1 MFDGMIDTCKHN
13 QVPTEIVRKI
23 MKVESSKNQLSINVN
38 HDGKSL
44 VSFNPK
50 TKLEAKKIAIEWMNK
65 GYTVDVGLMQLNS
78 ENFSKFNISIDEAL
92 EPCTNI
98 KVASTI
104 YNNFYKLTN
113 KNDNEIL
120 RIQQAL
126 SGYNTGN
133 LLNGFKNGYVA
144 KYEISS
150 SDLVAVVD
158 KKELKKYAES
168 LLAMR
173 FSVGG
178 KISLST
184 LRNSNI
190 N

>member
-23 MKVESSKNQLSINVN
+23 MKVESAKNSFTVNVN
-38 HDGKSL
+38 SNGKSL

-50 TKLEAKKIAIEWMNK
+50 TKNEAKTIATEWMNK

-113 KNDNEIL
+113 KDDNEIL
-120 RIQQAL
+120 RIKQAL

-133 LLNGFKNGYVA
+133 LKTGFENGYVA

-150 SDLVAVVD
+150 TDLVAVID
-158 KKELKKYAES
+158 KKELKKYAAS

-173 FSVGG
+173 FPIGG